1 VLASLTELKKQKEKN
16 KKNLKKKEQQEKEKK
31 AKRKREGAKINRN
44 RKTQQGKEE
53 EKERN
58 ERMRTIA
65 IASYFSRD
73 FKKSIELDDSLIQP
87 IPELGGC
94 WLCSKFSSHEQESPH
109 SLVPESCVDRKRVNH
124 TQLATKK
131 HGIGKKIR
139 VSRTTGFSSS

>member
-1 VLASLTELKKQKEKN
+1 MLASLTELKKQKEKN

-44 RKTQQGKEE
+44 WKTQQGKEE

-73 FKKSIELDDSLIQP
+73 FKKSIELMMMT
-87 IPELGGC
+87 
-94 WLCSKFSSHEQESPH
+94 H
-109 SLVPESCVDRKRVNH
+109 SYNQFQNWEDAGYAQNFLLMNKNH
-124 TQLATKK
+124 RIL
-131 HGIGKKIR
+131 
-139 VSRTTGFSSS
+139 